1 MDLDD
6 IVVPLAPEKP
16 KFEDMSVAELTVLI
30 AELEGEIARARE
42 MIAAKQAVRGAADQL
57 FD

>member
-6 IVVPLAPEKP
+6 IVVPPAPEKP
-16 KFEDMSVAELTVLI
+16 KIEDMSVAELTGLI
-30 AELEGEIARARE
+30 AELERQIAQARE
-42 MIAAKQAVRGAADQL
+42 MIAAKRAVRGAADQL